1 MTDTQP
7 KSLMDLPNELLND
20 ILLQAVPKKLARLPR
35 STKRTNETRDV
46 AVQRHHDNMI
56 VCSRFY
62 KLAFEAFFPNYTHD
76 LHLTYGDFWG
86 AGSLLDRNAW
96 SANAWSASAWSAT
109 KDARGPPVHC
119 HKGVATGLHRS
130 PVRYQIQKL
139 RLVIFAEKYAGN
151 AVQEIPAL
159 LAWFEGLREAEV
171 VLRFPNERVYEVQD
185 LKPDFFASVK
195 AWEKVKGDNGK
206 KEWERKLVRAE
217 FDCRDEK
224 FILEEGQEFS
234 EWNDEWLNVFGED
247 VDESEEE
254 SEDEREEDSEHGSKE
269 EDEEQDEVEVEEQL
283 EDEEPW

>member
-1 MTDTQP
+1 
-7 KSLMDLPNELLND
+7 
-20 ILLQAVPKKLARLPR
+20 
-35 STKRTNETRDV
+35 
-46 AVQRHHDNMI
+46 MI

-76 LHLTYGDFWG
+76 FHLTYGYFWG
-86 AGSLLDRNAW
+86 DGSLLDRNAW
-96 SANAWSASAWSAT
+96 SAT
-109 KDARGPPVHC
+109 KDAPGLHVYC
-119 HKGVATGLHRS
+119 HKGVATELHRS
-130 PVRYQIQKL
+130 SLRRQIQKL
-139 RLVIFAEKYAGN
+139 RLVICANDYAGN
-151 AVQEIPAL
+151 AVQEVPAL

-171 VLRFPNERVYEVQD
+171 VLRFADERMYEVQH
-185 LKPDFFASVK
+185 LRPDFFASVK

-224 FILEEGQEFS
+224 FILEDGQEFS

-254 SEDEREEDSEHGSKE
+254 SEDEREEDSVHGSKE

-283 EDEEPW
+283 EDEEPWDRHA

>member
-1 MTDTQP
+1 MADTQP

-20 ILLQAVPKKLARLPR
+20 ILLQAVPKKLERLPR

-76 LHLTYGDFWG
+76 LHLTYGCFFG
-86 AGSLLDRNAW
+86 YGSLLDRNAW
-96 SANAWSASAWSAT
+96 SVT
-109 KDARGPPVHC
+109 KDDQGPPVHC
-119 HKGVATGLHRS
+119 HRGVATGLHRS
-130 PVRYQIQKL
+130 SLRCQIQKL
-139 RLVIFAEKYAGN
+139 RLVICAENYAGN
-151 AVQEIPAL
+151 AVQEGPAL

-171 VLRFPNERVYEVQD
+171 VLRFPDERMYEVQD

-206 KEWERKLVRAE
+206 KEWERKVVRAE

-224 FILEEGQEFS
+224 FILENGEEVF
-234 EWNDEWLNVFGED
+234 EWNDEWLNDFGED
-247 VDESEEE
+247 EDESEEE
-254 SEDEREEDSEHGSKE
+254 SEDEREEDRVHGSGD
-269 EDEEQDEVEVEEQL
+269 EDDDRDEVEFEEQL